1 MTPIP
6 LEIADLILGNFTHD
20 IGSFNF
26 SHQSQRTLA
35 SCALVCHSWR
45 PFAQKR
51 LFEELRLDI
60 RFGRPL
66 DQLLTF
72 LESSP
77 HIAAAIRYLY
87 IYFYN
92 PRSSLADDSD
102 ESDPEK
108 KPKEPQVS
116 PVLLMKVAAQLSPR
130 AHLRLET
137 FTLLGWPS
145 DTPLPTA
152 PVRLR
157 VLALCHLVFK
167 PFISP
172 DTASFD
178 LTSLFDLDEIHFVGG
193 LMRAPTDI
201 ARIIDVLVLPV
212 ATRPVARSV
221 HLLGSDCFAAV
232 NIQCGGFD
240 PEHLKSVV
248 FSLRDIVALKFASV
262 LLRLQ
267 GGGIR
272 DVHLKVSYDIS
283 DARQGT
289 SEC

>member
-1 MTPIP
+1 MAHIP
-6 LEIADLILGNFTHD
+6 LEIVDLMLGNFTHD

-45 PFAQKR
+45 PFAQNR

-66 DQLLTF
+66 DQLVTF

-77 HIAAAIRYLY
+77 HIATAIRCLY
-87 IYFYN
+87 IYSYN
-92 PRSSLADDSD
+92 PRSSVADDYEKSH
-102 ESDPEK
+102 PEDK
-108 KPKEPQVS
+108 RKELQVS
-116 PVLLMKVAAQLSPR
+116 PVLLMKIAAQLSSS

-152 PVRLR
+152 PVRLHI
-157 VLALCHLVFK
+157 LALCGLVFK
-167 PFISP
+167 PFLSP
-172 DTASFD
+172 ETASFD

-193 LMRAPTDI
+193 GMRATTDI
-201 ARIIDVLVLPV
+201 ARILDVLVLPV

-221 HLLGSDCFAAV
+221 HFLGSDCFAAI
-232 NIQCGGFD
+232 NIRCGGFD
-240 PEHLKSVV
+240 LGHLKSVV
-248 FSLRDIVALKFASV
+248 FSLRDIASLKFASV
-262 LLRLQ
+262 LLRFQ